1 MSSSQLI
8 LKTGNAVL
16 DCFDNIYLLFCFFG
30 FLRKFEKKCLVGVNF
45 HEPTLVTFFTLISYM
60 IC

>member
-16 DCFDNIYLLFCFFG
+16 DCFDNIYLFIFFFFG
-30 FLRKFEKKCLVGVNF
+30 FLRKFKKNVLSVSTSMNP
-45 HEPTLVTFFTLISYM
+45 HLLPSLL
-60 IC
+60 